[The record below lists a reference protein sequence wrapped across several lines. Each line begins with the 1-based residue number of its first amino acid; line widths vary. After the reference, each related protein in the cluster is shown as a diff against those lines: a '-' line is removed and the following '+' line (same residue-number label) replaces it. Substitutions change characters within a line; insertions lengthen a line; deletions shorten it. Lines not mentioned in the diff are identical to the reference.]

1 MASGLAKGSK
11 SANKLNH
18 CELSFDFEFPA
29 NFFDPTA
36 PFVCAVCDSVLD
48 SSSFCCN
55 KSISF
60 WTVEGLA
67 GLAYGN
73 PVKSSWPEKFLKN
86 EIFVCQWQINIFSWN
101 CTLPA

>member
-29 NFFDPTA
+29 NFFDPPA
-36 PFVCAVCDSVLD
+36 PGCDSVLD
-48 SSSFCCN
+48 SSFCCN

-73 PVKSSWPEKFLKN
+73 PVKSSWPEKF
-86 EIFVCQWQINIFSWN
+86 
-101 CTLPA
+101 